1 MSQFIEMFGNPVTN
15 TKGWKTAK
23 IKDVAPEM
31 PSKEQLSGKIWLLNL
46 DMIESNTGRIIEKVY
61 EDVENALS
69 VQSFDEGNVL
79 FSKLRPYLNKV
90 VIPDEPGMATTELV
104 PLRPEPSKLHKVF
117 LSHLLRGNQ
126 FVNYANDIA
135 GGTKMPRMPLTELRN
150 FDCILPPM
158 DKQLEFV
165 FIAEQ
170 VDKSKFGDFKSQF
183 IEMFGNPL
191 SLNQKNELKRLGEC
205 CILNPRRPNIALCDT
220 DKVSFIPMPA
230 VSEDG
235 YLVDMTD
242 EEYGKVKKSFT
253 YFENNDV
260 LFAKITP
267 CMENGKGAI
276 VHGLTNGIGM
286 GSTEFHVLRPI
297 NGISSPYW
305 LLALTRMPI
314 FRERAAKNMSGT
326 GGQKRVS
333 ASYLDHFMVGLPAI
347 EEQRRFEA
355 IYRQADKSK
364 FGDFKSQFI
373 EMFGNP
379 VTNTKGWKTAKIK
392 DVAPEMPSKEQLSG
406 KIWLLNLDMIESNT
420 GRIIEK
426 VYEDVENALSV
437 QSFDEGNVLFSKL
450 RPYLNKVV
458 IPDEPGMATTEL
470 VPLRPEPSKL
480 HKVFLSHLLRGNQFV
495 NYANDIAGGTKMPRM
510 PLTELRN
517 FDCILPPMDKQ
528 LEFVFIAEQV
538 DKSKFGDFKSQF
550 IEMFG
555 NPLSLNQKN
564 ELKRLGECCIL
575 NPRRPNI
582 ALCDTDKV
590 SFIPMP
596 AVSEDG
602 YLVDMTDEEYGKV
615 KKSFTYFE
623 NNDVLFAKITP
634 CMENGK
640 GAIVHGLTNG
650 IGMGSTEFHVL
661 RPINGISSPYWLL
674 ALTRMPIFRER
685 AAKNMSGTGGQKRV
699 SASYLDHFMVGLPAI
714 EEQRRFEAIYR
725 QADKSKSVIQKALVY
740 LNDIQSDELGKI
752 A

>member
-242 EEYGKVKKSFT
+242 EEYGKVKKGFT

-333 ASYLDHFMVGLPAI
+333 ASYLDHFMVGLPAM

-373 EMFGNP
+373 EMYYNTHNKQTLESVCPIMNKGITPKYVESSSVLVINQACIHWDGQRLGNIKYHNEEIP
-379 VTNTKGWKTAKIK
+379 VRKRILESG
-392 DVAPEMPSKEQLSG
+392 DV
-406 KIWLLNLDMIESNT
+406 LLNATGNGTLGRCCVFICPSDNNT
-420 GRIIEK
+420 YINDGHVI
-426 VYEDVENALSV
+426 ALSTDRAV
-437 QSFDEGNVLFSKL
+437 
-450 RPYLNKVV
+450 
-458 IPDEPGMATTEL
+458 
-470 VPLRPEPSKL
+470 
-480 HKVFLSHLLRGNQFV
+480 
-495 NYANDIAGGTKMPRM
+495 
-510 PLTELRN
+510 
-517 FDCILPPMDKQ
+517 ILPEV
-528 LEFVFIAEQV
+528 L
-538 DKSKFGDFKSQF
+538 
-550 IEMFG
+550 
-555 NPLSLNQKN
+555 NTYLSLN
-564 ELKRLGECCIL
+564 
-575 NPRRPNI
+575 
-582 ALCDTDKV
+582 DTQAEIYRQYV
-590 SFIPMP
+590 
-596 AVSEDG
+596 
-602 YLVDMTDEEYGKV
+602 T
-615 KKSFTYFE
+615 
-623 NNDVLFAKITP
+623 
-634 CMENGK
+634 
-640 GAIVHGLTNG
+640 
-650 IGMGSTEFHVL
+650 GSTNQVDIVFSDIKKMKVPVPSMDEQILFVEVL
-661 RPINGISSPYWLL
+661 
-674 ALTRMPIFRER
+674 T
-685 AAKNMSGTGGQKRV
+685 
-699 SASYLDHFMVGLPAI
+699 
-714 EEQRRFEAIYR
+714 